1 MENKIIMLE
10 TNILEHH
17 PDNPRKNIGDVSE
30 LCDSIK
36 AKGILQN
43 LTVVPAPDKTG
54 IYYVVI
60 GNRRLEAA
68 KAADIEK
75 LPCVISSMDY
85 KTQIET
91 MMVENM
97 QREDLTIIE
106 QAEGMQMMLDLGSS
120 VDEISNKTGFSES
133 TVRRRLKLNDYDR
146 KKVVEAQ
153 NRGASL
159 EDFAKLEKIKSKS
172 ERNKLLKV
180 IGTADFNLEYKRT
193 ITDQKNKEFEKLALK
208 ELNTFAEPFPE
219 NENCWSNK
227 WIKKEKFSYPLLKFE
242 KGKRVPKNKKEKYY
256 YRISRYYNGE
266 IDINVYTE
274 NKDYKQQITETPKK
288 TEKQKEVDRAVRALN
303 KIAREHYELR
313 SEYILSLANRSS
325 IKDYEHIC
333 LDTVIKIASEYGY
346 INNNY
351 VYNKILCAALGIDN
365 FYGNA
370 DKLVNAYAENPAGT
384 AVLIVYRLL
393 EDNENE
399 NCYHKYYDSSKVVF
413 TANEGLNRIYDFLIS
428 LGYEMSAEET
438 QITNGTYEL
447 YEGEN

>member
-10 TNILEHH
+10 TKILEHH

-43 LTVVPAPDKTG
+43 LTVVPAPDKSD

-60 GNRRLEAA
+60 GNRRLEASKLA
-68 KAADIEK
+68 GIKE

-120 VDEISNKTGFSES
+120 VDEISDKTGFSES
-133 TVRRRLKLNDYDR
+133 TVRRRLKLNEYDR

-153 NRGASL
+153 DRGASL
-159 EDFAKLEKIKSKS
+159 EDFVKLEKVKSKS
-172 ERNKLLKV
+172 DRNKLLKV
-180 IGTADFNLEYKRT
+180 IGTSDFNLEYKR
-193 ITDQKNKEFEKLALK
+193 IIQDQKNKEFEKLALK

-219 NENCWSNK
+219 NENYWSDK
-227 WIKKEKFSYPLLKFE
+227 WKRNERLSYPLMKFE
-242 KGKRVPKNKKEKYY
+242 KGKRIPKDKKQKYY
-256 YRISRYYNGE
+256 YRISYYYNGE
-266 IDINVYTE
+266 IDINIYTE
-274 NKDYKQQITETPKK
+274 NKDYKQQANETPKK
-288 TEKQKEVDRAVRALN
+288 TEKQKAVDRAVRALN

-313 SEYILSLANRSS
+313 REFILSLANRTG

-333 LDTVIKIASEYGY
+333 LDTVIKLASDYGY
-346 INNNY
+346 INNNHA
-351 VYNKILCAALGIDN
+351 YNKILCAALEIDS
-365 FYGNA
+365 FYNNS
-370 DKLVNAYAENPAGT
+370 DKLTNAYAEKPAGT

-393 EDNENE
+393 EDSEDE
-399 NCYHKYYDSSKVVF
+399 NCYRKYYNSSKVVF
-413 TANEGLNRIYDFLIS
+413 QKNARLNLIYDFLVA
-428 LGYEMSAEET
+428 LGYEMSTEET
-438 QITNGTYEL
+438 QITDGTYEL
-447 YEGEN
+447 YESEN